1 MPLDTLRDSPADELG
16 CTAGFG
22 TGTTPASYS
31 HSVGAGRPF
40 HAACR
45 KHASQGLI
53 PSQRTR
59 LLAPRKG
66 RSDQFSPLSRK
77 AESGGVLSH
86 VRQASVRGVDV
97 VWRGW
102 VRRPTRLVE
111 LMAGATTTR
120 RGVDLSEFRRSS
132 SARRARQHHPATR
145 FSTITRNMLFQR
157 AFYLHEL
164 QRAYSSKLFCG
175 RCGDIASF
183 QPCWC
188 QFSLAKVSAL
198 RQD

>member
-1 MPLDTLRDSPADELG
+1 MPLDTPRDSPADELG

-66 RSDQFSPLSRK
+66 RSDQFSPLSEKPRV
-77 AESGGVLSH
+77 EEWLSH

-97 VWRGW
+97 VWCGW
-102 VRRPTRLVE
+102 VRLPTRLVE
-111 LMAGATTTR
+111 LMAGATATR
-120 RGVDLSEFRRSS
+120 RGVDLSQFWILSS
-132 SARRARQHHPATR
+132 FGELEGNMNHPKI
-145 FSTITRNMLFQR
+145 ITRNSIFDDHKKHPLPESVLHTRAATRVFFRLLREDAEISNFQ
-157 AFYLHEL
+157 A
-164 QRAYSSKLFCG
+164 AG
-175 RCGDIASF
+175 V
-183 QPCWC
+183 
-188 QFSLAKVSAL
+188 KV
-198 RQD
+198 R